1 MKVQLKIQIAGRDG
15 EPFMGIGLVWLL
27 KRIKE
32 FRSINLAARD
42 MRMSYA
48 KAHHILKNLEKHLG
62 RKMLIRRRGGAD
74 RGGAEL
80 TPFAEN
86 FLARYDDY
94 QAGVKKY
101 AEKEFAGF
109 LKSLKAGKA

>member
-1 MKVQLKIQIAGRDG
+1 MKVQLRILIGGGKG
-15 EPFMGIGLVWLL
+15 EPFMGIGPIWLL
-27 KRIKE
+27 KRIK
-32 FRSINLAARD
+32 RLKSINLAAKD

-48 KAHHILKNLEKHLG
+48 KAHHILKSLEKHLG

-80 TPFAEN
+80 TPFAEK
-86 FLARYDDY
+86 FVARYDAY
-94 QAGVKKY
+94 QAGVKEF

-109 LKSLKAGKA
+109 LKFIKTGK